1 MIPVLVVEGI
11 PKKVVDIMFR
21 DGKPMSVMTNENG
34 YNKTYYDNS
43 IEFYVEN
50 ELRVDLKDS
59 LYWQG
64 RYDEPYE
71 AISSLI
77 EDNQKELT
85 DLSTQIADA
94 VVYSPFVPP
103 SLIEQY
109 KELKQRTFGL
119 MDSQDILHEL
129 MVVEDVEVSGGEE
142 IEAI

>member
-1 MIPVLVVEGI
+1 MIPVLVVEGK
-11 PKKVVDIMFR
+11 PKKVVDITFR

-94 VVYSPFVPP
+94 VVDSPFVPP

-129 MVVEDVEVSGGEE
+129 MVVEDVDLLGGEE
-142 IEAI
+142 IER